1 MHVRALWRAAACGA
15 ALAALLAS
23 PVAAAQAP
31 KAPSPPPCTSPE
43 HRQFDFWVG
52 DWSVNRPDGKLAGT
66 NRVDV
71 ILGGCVVHESWRSAN
86 GKSVGQ
92 SFNIY
97 AQDGKWHQTWVDNSG
112 ALLQLT
118 GGLVDGRMVMSQRMT
133 RPDGTSILHEISW
146 EKLEGGKVKQHWR
159 VSRDEGKT
167 WTDAFVGIYSPKR

>member
-1 MHVRALWRAAACGA
+1 MYLHELWRAAASGA
-15 ALAALLAS
+15 ALAALLSS
-23 PVAAAQAP
+23 PAAAQAP
-31 KAPSPPPCTSPE
+31 KTPTPPPCRSPE
-43 HRQFDFWVG
+43 YRQFDFWVG
-52 DWSVNRPDGKLAGT
+52 DWNVTRPDGKLAGT
-66 NRVDV
+66 NRVDA

-97 AQDGKWHQTWVDNSG
+97 AHDGKWHQTWVDNSG
-112 ALLQLT
+112 MLLQLT
-118 GGLVDGRMVMSQRMT
+118 GGLEDGRMVMSQHMT
-133 RPDGTSILHEISW
+133 RPDGTTILHEISW